1 MKRSTMSASEAQRE
15 KVREEPGCRICWS
28 PNVDPA
34 HAISRA
40 QGGCDEPECVL
51 PLCRRHHDEYDHART
66 LDVLPY
72 VTTVEQAHAVSH
84 VGIAAAYRR
93 LTNQR
98 GVL

>member
-1 MKRSTMSASEAQRE
+1 MKRSTMSASQAQRE
-15 KVREEPGCRICWS
+15 KVREESWCRVCLGS
-28 PNVDPA
+28 NVDPA

-40 QGGCDEPECVL
+40 QGGCDDPECVL
-51 PLCRRHHDEYDHART
+51 PLCRKHHDEYDHART

-72 VTTVEQAHAVSH
+72 ATRAEQAHAVAH

-93 LTNQR
+93 LTNSR